1 MTCLSVVRRAT
12 SDPDDANVILVSN
25 QHVRKGLRMVLVV
38 IRVSLLVVLLV
49 ATTISAQDGDA
60 EAGKALYDQQCSTCH
75 GLVDSPKAT
84 HYFWM
89 PRPWSI
95 VQVGVVHT
103 SSAARTEIVAPEAH
117 NVTDAVATR
126 PHATQHRVAD
136 ERSAFAPPYGPN
148 LRGIYERPA
157 GTVPG
162 FPYSHAFLQ
171 TLHGMIWNDSTLD
184 VWLTDTQA
192 WVPGVR
198 MFYAQSDPEIRRQ
211 IILYLKAK
219 P

>member
-1 MTCLSVVRRAT
+1 M
-12 SDPDDANVILVSN
+12 
-25 QHVRKGLRMVLVV
+25 
-38 IRVSLLVVLLV
+38 LLVV
-49 ATTISAQDGDA
+49 TTVSAQDSDLT
-60 EAGKALYDQQCSTCH
+60 AGKELYDQQCSTCH
-75 GLVDSPKAT
+75 GLVTSPKAAK
-84 HYFWM
+84 HFSV
-89 PRPWSI
+89 PLPWSG
-95 VQVGVVHT
+95 VQVGMTPT
-103 SSAARTEIVAPEAH
+103 SRSATIELAAPVAHAF
-117 NVTDAVATR
+117 TDAVA
-126 PHATQHRVAD
+126 HAPFVTPPRVAD

-162 FPYSHAFLQ
+162 FPYSRAFLQ

-198 MFYAQSDPEIRRQ
+198 MFYAQSDPEIRRK
-211 IILYLKAK
+211 IILYLKAN